1 MASSAQTPNF
11 YLNPGK
17 SNSFQS
23 KAYKHRNVNF
33 YWNFGIRKL
42 FLRKSQGL
50 SVLSSSSSST
60 HFSNSQLHG
69 LCANGKLEE
78 AMKLLNSMK
87 ELRIAVDEDV
97 FVALVRLCE
106 RKRAQD
112 EGSRVYSLAMNSMS
126 SLGIELGNAFLAMF
140 VRFGNLVDAWY
151 VFGKMSE
158 RNLFSWNVLVGG
170 YAKQGYFDEAMCLYH
185 RMLWVGGV
193 RPDVY
198 TFPCVLRTCG
208 GIPDL
213 ARGREVH
220 VHVVRYGYELDID
233 VVNALIT
240 MYVKCG
246 DVKSARLLFDRMPR
260 RDIISWNA
268 MISGYFENGMCH
280 EGLELFFAMRGLSV
294 DPDLM
299 TMTSVISAC
308 ELLGDGRLGR
318 DIHAYVISAGFA
330 VDISVCNSLAQMYLN
345 AGSWREAEKVFTRM
359 ERKDIVSWTTMIS
372 GYEFNFLPEKAIDTY
387 RMMDQDCVKPDEITV
402 AAVLSAC
409 ATLGDLDTGVEIHK
423 LATKA
428 RLISYVIVANNLL
441 NMYSKCKCIDK
452 ALDIFHN
459 IPRKNVISWT
469 SIIAGLRLNNRCFE
483 ALIFFRKMK
492 MTLQPNAITLTA
504 ALAACARIGALMCG
518 KEIHAHVLRTGVGLD
533 DFLPN
538 ALLDMYVR
546 CGRMNIAWN
555 QFNAQK
561 KDASSWNILLTGY
574 SERCQGPVVVEL
586 FDRMVKSRV
595 KPDEITFI
603 SLLCGCSKSQMVR
616 EGLMYFSRMK
626 EYGVTPNLK
635 HYACVVDLLGRAGEI
650 EEAHKFIQKMPVTP
664 DPAVWGALLN
674 ACRIHRDVK
683 LGELSAQR
691 IFELDKE
698 SVGYYILLCNLYA
711 DCNKWREVAKVRRL
725 MKENGL
731 TVDTGCSWVE
741 VKGKVHAF
749 LSDDKYH
756 PQTKEINT
764 VLEGFYEKMSEVGLT
779 TTSSESSCVDETEIS
794 RDEIFCGHS
803 ERKAIAFGLIN
814 TVPGMPI
821 WVTKNLNMCERCH
834 VTVKFISKTVRREI
848 SVRDAEQFHHFRDGE
863 CSCGD

>member
-1 MASSAQTPNF
+1 MASSSQTPHF
-11 YLNPGK
+11 HLNPEK
-17 SNSFQS
+17 SKPFQRKS
-23 KAYKHRNVNF
+23 RNHRNVNF
-33 YWNFGIRKL
+33 QWNFGIRKL
-42 FLRKSQGL
+42 ILRKSQGL

-78 AMKLLNSMK
+78 AIKLVTSMR
-87 ELRIAVDEDV
+87 ELRVSVDEDA

-106 RKRAQD
+106 WKRAHE
-112 EGSRVYSLAMNSMS
+112 EGSKVYDIAMGSMS
-126 SLGIELGNAFLAMF
+126 SLGVELGNAFLAMF

-158 RNLFSWNVLVGG
+158 RDLFSWNVLVGG

-193 RPDVY
+193 KPDVY

-208 GIPDL
+208 
-213 ARGREVH
+213 
-220 VHVVRYGYELDID
+220 
-233 VVNALIT
+233 
-240 MYVKCG
+240 
-246 DVKSARLLFDRMPR
+246 
-260 RDIISWNA
+260 
-268 MISGYFENGMCH
+268 
-280 EGLELFFAMRGLSV
+280 GLELFFAMRGLSV

-318 DIHAYVISAGFA
+318 DIHAYVITSGFA
-330 VDISVCNSLAQMYLN
+330 VDMSVCNSLTQMYLY
-345 AGSWREAEKVFTRM
+345 AGSWREAEKVFSRM
-359 ERKDIVSWTTMIS
+359 GRKDIVSWTTMIS
-372 GYEFNFLPEKAIDTY
+372 GYEFNFLPGKAIDAY
-387 RMMDQDCVKPDEITV
+387 RMMDQDCVKPDEIAV

-409 ATLGDLDTGVEIHK
+409 ATLGDLDTGVELHK
-423 LATKA
+423 LAIKA
-428 RLISYVIVANNLL
+428 RLVSYVIVANNLI

-452 ALDIFHN
+452 ALDVFHN

-483 ALIFFRKMK
+483 ALIFFRQMK

-555 QFNAQK
+555 LFNSQK
-561 KDASSWNILLTGY
+561 NDVSSWNILLTGY
-574 SERCQGPVVVEL
+574 SERGQGSVVVEL
-586 FDRMVKSRV
+586 FDRMVMSRV
-595 KPDEITFI
+595 RPDEITFI
-603 SLLCGCSKSQMVR
+603 SLLCGCSKSQMVK
-616 EGLMYFSRMK
+616 EGLIYFSRME

-635 HYACVVDLLGRAGEI
+635 HYACVVDLLGRAGEL
-650 EEAHKFIQKMPVTP
+650 EEAHSFIQRMPVVP

-674 ACRIHRDVK
+674 ACRIHRDIK
-683 LGELSAQR
+683 LGELSAKR

-711 DCNKWREVAKVRRL
+711 DCNKWRDVARVRRM

-731 TVDTGCSWVE
+731 TVDAGCSWVE

-756 PQTKEINT
+756 PQIKEINT
-764 VLEGFYEKMSEVGLT
+764 VLERFYEKMSEVGIT
-779 TTSSESSCVDETEIS
+779 KTSSMGEAEIS

-821 WVTKNLNMCERCH
+821 WVTKNLSMCESCH
-834 VTVKFISKTVRREI
+834 DTVKFISKTVRREI
-848 SVRDAEQFHHFRDGE
+848 SVRDAEHFHHFRDGE